1 MKHNKLIIAGV
12 TLLSLAS
19 IASLSSCND
28 GANSPYTIVFQHT
41 FGQDVRNSVERYCKK
56 FVKIVKEQ
64 DNIDLDIKLDYAGNY
79 SDCVKKTTNKIS
91 TGDLP
96 TITVAYPDHVAIY
109 KALEKKDKRIVV
121 PLDSYIDDPVIGLT
135 KEAAYNPNLNGVDDI
150 VESFLD
156 EGRQYTEEGTYSF
169 PFQKST
175 EIMLFDKARVEQILI
190 DMGKDINTSVEDYLN
205 GITWNDFID
214 ILRYEKQHI
223 SKYYPTNSENVYPFA
238 YDSDANLFISQSY
251 QRDIPFIS
259 MENGKGKCDFNND
272 QAKAMVNEF
281 KNLYEEGLLLTKGT
295 NNGDYT
301 SDLFKELGCTFVA
314 SSTGGTSYND
324 ASSSLNGGIG
334 VCKIPTYSKER
345 EKYVSQGVTLCMLNN
360 TKIGEENNKTRLKYA
375 WRLIKYLTSTEVCA
389 DISLDSA
396 GYIPCRYS
404 SYTCE
409 NYADYLS
416 TQDTDF
422 MPKVASKVI
431 NEING
436 NYFNYPVFKGTE
448 KVREQ
453 VGWVVTNV
461 LLGSQSMNEAFETA
475 YKNSVNDMQ

>member
-1 MKHNKLIIAGV
+1 MKHKKLLLAGV
-12 TLLSLAS
+12 TLLTLAS
-19 IASLSSCND
+19 VASLSSCSNE
-28 GANSPYTIVFQHT
+28 ANSPYTIVFQHT
-41 FGQDVRNSVERYCKK
+41 FGQEVGNSVERWCNK
-56 FVKIVKEQ
+56 FTKIVKEQ
-64 DNIDLDIKLDYAGNY
+64 DGVDIKIKMDYAGNY

-109 KALEKKDKRIVV
+109 KALERKDKRIVV
-121 PLDSYIDDPVIGLT
+121 PLDSYIDDPEIGLT
-135 KEAAYNPNLNGVDDI
+135 KEAAYNPNLKGTEDI

-175 EIMLFDKARVEQILI
+175 EIMLFDKARVEQIFV
-190 DMGKDINTSVEDYLN
+190 DMGIKVSTTIEDYLN
-205 GITWNDFID
+205 NITWKEFID
-214 ILRYEKQHI
+214 ILRFEKKNI
-223 SKYYPTNSENVYPFA
+223 TKYYPTNSENVYPFA
-238 YDSDANLFISQSY
+238 YDSDANLFITQCY

-259 MENGKGKCDFNND
+259 MENGKGKCDFNNSK
-272 QAKAMVNEF
+272 AKDLVAEL
-281 KNLYEEGLLLTKGT
+281 KGLYEEGILLTKGT
-295 NNGDYT
+295 NEGDYT

-324 ASSSLNGGIG
+324 ATTSLNGGIG

-345 EKYVSQGVTLCMLNN
+345 EKYVSQGITLCMLNN
-360 TKIGEENNKTRLKYA
+360 SKIGEENNKTRLKYA

-396 GYIPCRYS
+396 GYIPCRNS

-409 NYADYLS
+409 NYSDYLE

-448 KVREQ
+448 KIRQQ
-453 VGWVVTNV
+453 VGWIVTNV
-461 LLGSQSMNEAFETA
+461 LLGSETMDNAFSTA
-475 YKNSVNDMQ
+475 YQNSVNDMK

>member
-1 MKHNKLIIAGV
+1 M
-12 TLLSLAS
+12 LS
-19 IASLSSCND
+19 
-28 GANSPYTIVFQHT
+28 G
-41 FGQDVRNSVERYCKK
+41 
-56 FVKIVKEQ
+56 
-64 DNIDLDIKLDYAGNY
+64 
-79 SDCVKKTTNKIS
+79 
-91 TGDLP
+91 
-96 TITVAYPDHVAIY
+96 
-109 KALEKKDKRIVV
+109 
-121 PLDSYIDDPVIGLT
+121 
-135 KEAAYNPNLNGVDDI
+135 
-150 VESFLD
+150 
-156 EGRQYTEEGTYSF
+156 
-169 PFQKST
+169 
-175 EIMLFDKARVEQILI
+175 
-190 DMGKDINTSVEDYLN
+190 
-205 GITWNDFID
+205 
-214 ILRYEKQHI
+214 
-223 SKYYPTNSENVYPFA
+223 
-238 YDSDANLFISQSY
+238 
-251 QRDIPFIS
+251 
-259 MENGKGKCDFNND
+259 
-272 QAKAMVNEF
+272 
-281 KNLYEEGLLLTKGT
+281 
-295 NNGDYT
+295 
-301 SDLFKELGCTFVA
+301 

-461 LLGSQSMNEAFETA
+461 LLGSQSMNDAFETA

>member
-28 GANSPYTIVFQHT
+28 EANSPYTIVFQHT

-56 FVKIVKEQ
+56 FVKIVKDQ
-64 DNIDLDIKLDYAGNY
+64 DNIDLDIKLDYAGGY
-79 SDCVKKTTNKIS
+79 SECVKKTTNKIS

-135 KEAAYNPNLNGVDDI
+135 KEAAYNPNLKGVDDI

-205 GITWNDFID
+205 GITWNEFID

-272 QAKAMVNEF
+272 QAKEMVN
-281 KNLYEEGLLLTKGT
+281 
-295 NNGDYT
+295 
-301 SDLFKELGCTFVA
+301 
-314 SSTGGTSYND
+314 
-324 ASSSLNGGIG
+324 
-334 VCKIPTYSKER
+334 
-345 EKYVSQGVTLCMLNN
+345 
-360 TKIGEENNKTRLKYA
+360 
-375 WRLIKYLTSTEVCA
+375 
-389 DISLDSA
+389 
-396 GYIPCRYS
+396 
-404 SYTCE
+404 
-409 NYADYLS
+409 
-416 TQDTDF
+416 
-422 MPKVASKVI
+422 
-431 NEING
+431 
-436 NYFNYPVFKGTE
+436 
-448 KVREQ
+448 
-453 VGWVVTNV
+453 
-461 LLGSQSMNEAFETA
+461 
-475 YKNSVNDMQ
+475 

>member
-1 MKHNKLIIAGV
+1 MKHKKILLLGV

-28 GANSPYTIVFQHT
+28 EANSPYTIVFQHT
-41 FGQDVRNSVERYCKK
+41 FGQEVRNSVERWCNK

-64 DNIDLDIKLDYAGNY
+64 DNVDISIKMDYAGNY

-109 KALEKKDKRIVV
+109 KALEKKEKRIVV
-121 PLDSYIDDPVIGLT
+121 PLDSYIEDPEIGLT
-135 KEAAYNPNLNGVDDI
+135 KEKAYNPNLLGTEDI
-150 VESFLD
+150 VDSFLD

-175 EIMLFDKARVEQILI
+175 EIMLFDKARVEQII
-190 DMGKDINTSVEDYLN
+190 VDMGKSITTSVEDYLN
-205 GITWNDFID
+205 SITWNEFVE
-214 ILRYEKQHI
+214 ILRFEKKNI
-223 SKYYPTNSENVYPFA
+223 ERYYPTNSSKVYPFA
-238 YDSDANLFISQSY
+238 YDSDANLFITQSY

-259 MENGKGKCDFNND
+259 MKDGKGVCDFNNEK
-272 QAKAMVNEF
+272 AKEMVNEL
-281 KNLYEEGLLLTKGT
+281 KGLYEEGLLLTKGT
-295 NNGDYT
+295 NEGEYT

-409 NYADYLS
+409 NYADYLD
-416 TQDTDF
+416 TQNTDF

-448 KVREQ
+448 KIREQ
-453 VGWVVTNV
+453 VGWIVTNV
-461 LLGSQSMNEAFETA
+461 LLGSQTMDNAFTTA